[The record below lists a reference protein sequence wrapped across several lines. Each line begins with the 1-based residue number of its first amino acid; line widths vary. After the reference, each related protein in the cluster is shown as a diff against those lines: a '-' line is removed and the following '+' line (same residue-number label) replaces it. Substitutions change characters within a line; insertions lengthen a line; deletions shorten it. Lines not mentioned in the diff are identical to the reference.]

1 MRCCA
6 RALDKALH
14 QRCVRACAECMDVPN
29 PYPIFKAELDSNMM
43 GNKAPIGIW
52 SHSTA
57 TGYLTKA

>member
-1 MRCCA
+1 
-6 RALDKALH
+6 
-14 QRCVRACAECMDVPN
+14 MDVPN